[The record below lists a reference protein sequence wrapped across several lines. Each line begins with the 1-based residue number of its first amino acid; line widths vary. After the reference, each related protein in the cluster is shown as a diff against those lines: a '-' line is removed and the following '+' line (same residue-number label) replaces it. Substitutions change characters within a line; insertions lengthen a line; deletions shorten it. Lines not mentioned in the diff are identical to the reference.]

1 MGDSQAESCV
11 FSVRVVSID
20 YYLAPPIPGLDI
32 SYSSF
37 QGGKVNE
44 VPVLRIYGST
54 PAGQKTCVH
63 VHGVLPYLYVPCSE
77 ILLLS
82 NDKGEALGNNVALAL
97 EKALKLKGNSGSKR
111 QHVHGYNLVRA
122 KKLYGYHSSEELFM
136 KIYLYYPQDITRAAN
151 LLLNGAVLEKSLQPY
166 ESHIPFVL
174 QFLVDYNLYGMGLLH
189 LVKLKFRLPV
199 PDAPGKKLDEI
210 FRYMHENH
218 AMDNPTYMPSDPQAD
233 TSNEAASTSP
243 VWISS
248 KIPTDWMWKFPT
260 SMDTL
265 DDNGINFCKRQS
277 VCELEGDVT
286 VEDILNQHSKLYT
299 SFSQNH
305 SDVKMVQSLVSI
317 WEEYRRT
324 GVQEAP
330 LPPDP
335 GKPLAKEVLETFS
348 PGMDYEKKLT
358 ELYER
363 PKSPSVL
370 TPLEKDERLVQSLT
384 SSVNEAN
391 ITRVGCSEGESL
403 KHVEETGRTNS
414 DLFFASS
421 FEDHDKMLTEGEDL
435 VPRLSMDEVQVTP
448 KAVDEEALGLLR
460 WLATSHAAQDI
471 NSDDELLCET
481 ILGPLLPAANMDQV
495 LERASQDYGSES
507 QKECQDILDSVEDLD
522 GFEGFNKTKCC
533 PDDEHFF
540 RSSSEETI
548 PQLDGA
554 ADDMFSSS
562 GGSTENSPDRDL
574 NVENERSSK
583 LAILLHGIDSGSC
596 SHKKEKSFWG
606 SLPFHE
612 AEKVNTDS
620 TCVNSCRPD
629 IWTSSTKDSEF
640 ISCFSSED
648 GGQVDVTLRN
658 AGTGTHNSREGRSV
672 RDLMRR
678 KRNSRNEPLDCGYGK
693 AQNFTVD
700 SRQKKVWSR
709 DLNSGVLRSNENSL
723 RFRDSSHLMPCLTNP
738 NASVNVFYENKPAY
752 SNSSMYGR
760 LPLVDVCDGFEQA
773 SLPNVGEIPG
783 SETVSGPS
791 QVCFDA
797 WLSEAETPGVGPASL
812 GGCEILASK
821 KSNSGVCNADAHDST
836 PSMQCA
842 DGDYFSPSTKRRFLL
857 GNQNSNDRKQKDD
870 AVLPGLGQ
878 SMSMVTNFDGE
889 QILSIGLTT
898 CRKPPNADLVHKEPF
913 ASTSSTMSWKRA
925 FLKQKDVEGETGRA
939 LDDLLP
945 FFLDRDKNDIFEDHG
960 YSSPKEAAMGVPIHY
975 RNDGSFMYILTP
987 VNSPPSTDSVRQWVT
1002 TAQGALRIN
1011 SGKTLVDD
1019 RNKPLPQPA
1028 SSSHTSHTVN
1038 HGGLPNSSADETS
1051 VPENLEPVKS
1061 GVTGEVRACASLSQ
1075 DASQISGPD
1084 GISKATPLS
1093 QIGFRDPASVGG
1105 IQQLTLLSIELRN
1118 LLVQAECRG
1127 DLRPDPQLDAVK
1139 MIALAIQTDSG
1150 PVVEVVLILCT
1161 NIDSSKRNRY
1171 GIGYKVL
1178 VHHEEKCLFQS
1189 FMKIIYLTDPDI
1201 LIGWDIQGS
1210 SLGYLA
1216 ERASQLGINLLNKIS
1231 RTPDEAKMLDGDSKT
1246 HTEIPENL
1254 VSELVDS
1261 DSTVVED
1268 MIIEDEWGRT
1278 HASGIHI
1285 GGRIVLNL
1293 WRLMRNEVKLNIYTL
1308 EAVAEAVL
1316 RRKLPYIH
1324 HRVLTQWFNSGPRQA
1339 RFRCIEYVMERAKL
1353 NLQLMSQLDM
1363 INRTSELARVFGIE
1377 FFSVLS
1383 RGSQYRVESML
1394 LRLAHSQNYLA
1405 VSPGNLQVASQPA
1418 MECLP
1423 LVMEPESGFYADP
1436 VVVLDFQSLYPS
1448 MIIAYNLCF
1457 CTCLGKVAPSKVN
1470 TLGVI
1475 SYSPEQQVVN
1485 ELKDQILFTPNGA
1498 MYVTPKVRKGI
1509 LPRLLEE
1516 ILLTRIMVKQE
1527 MKKLAPSQKVL
1538 QRVFNARQLALKL
1551 IANVTYGYTAAG
1563 FSGRMPCAELADSIV
1578 QCGRR
1583 TLESAISFVN
1593 SQEKWKAKVIYGDT
1607 DSMFV
1612 LLKGRTV
1619 EQAFGIGQEI
1629 ASAISAMNPNPVTL
1643 KMEKVYS
1650 PCFLLTKK
1658 RYVGYSFESPEQIE
1672 PIFDAKGIE
1681 TVRRDT
1687 CAAVAKTMEQSLRLF
1702 FEHQDI
1708 SEIKTYLQRQW
1719 KRILSGRVSI
1729 QDFIFA
1735 KEVRLGTYRTR
1746 GPSAL
1751 PPAAIVATKAMRIDP
1766 RAEPR
1771 YAERIPYVV
1780 IYREPGARLADMV
1793 VDPMDLLAVDSPYR
1807 LNTLYYINKQIIPAL
1822 QRVFSLVGANLNQ
1835 WFLEMPRPVRE
1846 VFFKQPVSAA
1856 NPNRTRIDY
1865 YYLSK
1870 HCILC
1875 GELVQTS
1882 SNLCNQC
1889 LQNEAAST
1897 TAIIRRTSKLES
1909 EMQHLAAICQH
1920 CGGADGIVEFGVKC
1934 TSFACSVFYER
1945 LKTQKELRGLVAVAA
1960 HKDLYPKLPVEWF

>member
-1 MGDSQAESCV
+1 M
-11 FSVRVVSID
+11 
-20 YYLAPPIPGLDI
+20 
-32 SYSSF
+32 
-37 QGGKVNE
+37 
-44 VPVLRIYGST
+44 
-54 PAGQKTCVH
+54 
-63 VHGVLPYLYVPCSE
+63 
-77 ILLLS
+77 
-82 NDKGEALGNNVALAL
+82 
-97 EKALKLKGNSGSKR
+97 
-111 QHVHGYNLVRA
+111 
-122 KKLYGYHSSEELFM
+122 
-136 KIYLYYPQDITRAAN
+136 
-151 LLLNGAVLEKSLQPY
+151 
-166 ESHIPFVL
+166 
-174 QFLVDYNLYGMGLLH
+174 
-189 LVKLKFRLPV
+189 
-199 PDAPGKKLDEI
+199 DALDE
-210 FRYMHENH
+210 
-218 AMDNPTYMPSDPQAD
+218 D
-233 TSNEAASTSP
+233 
-243 VWISS
+243 
-248 KIPTDWMWKFPT
+248 
-260 SMDTL
+260 
-265 DDNGINFCKRQS
+265 GINFCKRQS
-277 VCELEGDVT
+277 VCELEGDVA

-299 SFSQNH
+299 SFSQTH

-317 WEEYRRT
+317 WEEEYRRN
-324 GVQEAP
+324 GLQEAP
-330 LPPDP
+330 GPPDP
-335 GKPLAKEVLETFS
+335 GKPSPKEVLETFS
-348 PGMDYEKKLT
+348 LGTDYEKKLT

-363 PKSPSVL
+363 PKSSSVL

-384 SSVNEAN
+384 SSANEAN
-391 ITRVGCSEGESL
+391 KIGVGCSDGESL
-403 KHVEETGRTNS
+403 KHVKETGRTNS
-414 DLFFASS
+414 DSFCPSS
-421 FEDHDKMLTEGEDL
+421 FEDHDKMLVEGEDV

-460 WLATSHAAQDI
+460 WLASSQAAQDI

-495 LERASQDYGSES
+495 IERASQDYGSES

-522 GFEGFNKTKCC
+522 EFEGLNKTKCC
-533 PDDEHFF
+533 PHDEHLF
-540 RSSSEETI
+540 RSSEETI

-554 ADDMFSSS
+554 ADDMFSSC

-574 NVENERSSK
+574 IIENERSSK
-583 LAILLHGIDSGSC
+583 LVVLHGIDSGSC
-596 SHKKEKSFWG
+596 SHKKEKSLWG
-606 SLPFHE
+606 SLPFQE
-612 AEKVNTDS
+612 AEKGNTDS

-629 IWTSSTKDSEF
+629 MCASLTKDSEF
-640 ISCFSSED
+640 ISCFSRED
-648 GGQVDVTLRN
+648 GRQMDVTLQN
-658 AGTGTHNSREGRSV
+658 AGTDTYTSREGHVFVERSV
-672 RDLMRR
+672 HDLMRR
-678 KRNSRNEPLDCGYGK
+678 KRHCRSEPLDCGYGK
-693 AQNFTVD
+693 FKNFTVD
-700 SRQKKVWSR
+700 SMQKKVWSR
-709 DLNSGVLRSNENSL
+709 DLDSQVLQSNDHSL
-723 RFRDSSHLMPCLTNP
+723 RFRDSSHLMPCLTNQ
-738 NASVNVFYENKPAY
+738 NSSSDVFCENKSAY
-752 SNSSMYGR
+752 SNSSMYGK
-760 LPLVDVCDGFEQA
+760 LPLIDGCDGLVHA
-773 SLPNVGEIPG
+773 SSPNVGEIPG
-783 SETVSGPS
+783 SETVIGPS
-791 QVCFDA
+791 QVCFDP
-797 WLSEAETPGVGPASL
+797 WLSESQTLGVGPVSL

-821 KSNSGVCNADAHDST
+821 KSNSGASAADAQEST

-842 DGDYFSPSTKRRFLL
+842 DEDYLAPSAKRRFILV
-857 GNQNSNDRKQKDD
+857 NQNSNDRKQKED
-870 AVLPGLGQ
+870 AVLSGLGH
-878 SMSMVTNFDGE
+878 SVPMVADFDGE
-889 QILSIGLTT
+889 QIPSIGLTT
-898 CRKPPNADLVHKEPF
+898 CRKPPNADLMHKEPLN
-913 ASTSSTMSWKRA
+913 ASTLSNMSWKLA
-925 FLKQKDVEGETGRA
+925 LLDQEDVEGRTGKA

-945 FFLDRDKNDIFEDHG
+945 FFLHGEKKDIFEDYG
-960 YSSPKEAAMGVPIHY
+960 YSSPKEAVMGIPIHY
-975 RNDGSFMYILTP
+975 QNDGSFMYILTP
-987 VNSPPSTDSVRQWVT
+987 VNSPPSTDSVRQWLT
-1002 TAQGALRIN
+1002 SGQRAPRIS
-1011 SGKTLVDD
+1011 SGKPLIDD
-1019 RNKPLPQPA
+1019 PDKSLPQPA
-1028 SSSHTSHTVN
+1028 SSSHTSHIVN
-1038 HGGLPNSSADETS
+1038 HGRLPNSFADETS
-1051 VPENLEPVKS
+1051 LPENLEPVKS
-1061 GVTGEVRACASLSQ
+1061 GGVTSEVSTCASLSQ
-1075 DASQISGPD
+1075 DISQISGPD

-1093 QIGFRDPASVGG
+1093 QIGFRDSASVGG
-1105 IQQLTLLSIELRN
+1105 MQQLTLLSVE
-1118 LLVQAECRG
+1118 VQAECRG
-1127 DLRPDPQLDAVK
+1127 DLRPDPRFDAIK

-1161 NIDSSKRNRY
+1161 NIDSSKRNHD

-1178 VHHEEKCLFQS
+1178 VHHEEKSLFQS

-1216 ERASQLGINLLNKIS
+1216 ERASQLGISLLNKIS
-1231 RTPDEAKMLDGDSKT
+1231 RTPDEAKMLDGGSNT
-1246 HTEIPENL
+1246 HIEIPENL
-1254 VSELVDS
+1254 VSELVNS
-1261 DSTVVED
+1261 DSAVVED

-1316 RRKLPYIH
+1316 RRKLPYLH

-1394 LRLAHSQNYLA
+1394 LRLVHSQNYLA

-1475 SYSPEQQVVN
+1475 SYSPERQVLD
-1485 ELKDQILFTPNGA
+1485 ELKDQILFTPNGV
-1498 MYVTPKVRKGI
+1498 MYVPPKVRKGI

-1516 ILLTRIMVKQE
+1516 ILLTRIMVKQG
-1527 MKKLAPSQKVL
+1527 MKKLAASQKIL
-1538 QRVFNARQLALKL
+1538 ERVFNARQLALKL

-1583 TLESAISFVN
+1583 TLENAISFVN

-1643 KMEKVYS
+1643 KMEKVYA

-1658 RYVGYSFESPEQIE
+1658 RYVGYSFESPEQIK
-1672 PIFDAKGIE
+1672 PTFDAKGIE

-1729 QDFIFA
+1729 QDFVFA

-1746 GPSAL
+1746 GPSSL

-1771 YAERIPYVV
+1771 YAERVPYVV

-1793 VDPMDLLAVDSPYR
+1793 VDPMDLLAVDSPHR
-1807 LNTLYYINKQIIPAL
+1807 LNSLYYINKQIIPAL
-1822 QRVFSLVGANLNQ
+1822 QRAFGLVGGNLNQ

-1846 VFFKQPVSAA
+1846 VFFKQPLSAA

-1865 YYLSK
+1865 YYLSR

-1875 GELVQTS
+1875 GELVQTL

-1889 LQNEAAST
+1889 LQNEAAAT
-1897 TAIIRRTSKLES
+1897 TAIIRKTSKLES
-1909 EMQHLAAICQH
+1909 EMQHLTAICQH
-1920 CGGADGIVEFGVKC
+1920 CGGADGIVECGVKC
-1934 TSFACSVFYER
+1934 TSLSCSVFYER
-1945 LKTQKELRGLVAVAA
+1945 LKVQKELRGLVAVAA
-1960 HKDLYPKLPVEWF
+1960 HKDLYPKWTAEWF

>member
-1 MGDSQAESCV
+1 MWNFPNA
-11 FSVRVVSID
+11 
-20 YYLAPPIPGLDI
+20 
-32 SYSSF
+32 
-37 QGGKVNE
+37 
-44 VPVLRIYGST
+44 T
-54 PAGQKTCVH
+54 
-63 VHGVLPYLYVPCSE
+63 
-77 ILLLS
+77 
-82 NDKGEALGNNVALAL
+82 
-97 EKALKLKGNSGSKR
+97 
-111 QHVHGYNLVRA
+111 
-122 KKLYGYHSSEELFM
+122 
-136 KIYLYYPQDITRAAN
+136 
-151 LLLNGAVLEKSLQPY
+151 
-166 ESHIPFVL
+166 
-174 QFLVDYNLYGMGLLH
+174 
-189 LVKLKFRLPV
+189 
-199 PDAPGKKLDEI
+199 DA
-210 FRYMHENH
+210 
-218 AMDNPTYMPSDPQAD
+218 
-233 TSNEAASTSP
+233 
-243 VWISS
+243 
-248 KIPTDWMWKFPT
+248 
-260 SMDTL
+260 L
-265 DDNGINFCKRQS
+265 DDNGVNFCKRQS
-277 VCELEGDVT
+277 VCELEGDVA

-299 SFSQNH
+299 SFSQTY

-317 WEEYRRT
+317 WEEEYRRT
-324 GVQEAP
+324 GLQEAP
-330 LPPDP
+330 VPPDP
-335 GKPLAKEVLETFS
+335 GKPLPKEVLEAFS
-348 PGMDYEKKLT
+348 LGVDYEKKLT

-370 TPLEKDERLVQSLT
+370 TPLEEDERLVQSLT
-384 SSVNEAN
+384 SSANEAD
-391 ITRVGCSEGESL
+391 ITGVGCSDGKPL
-403 KHVEETGRTNS
+403 KHVKEISRTNS
-414 DLFFASS
+414 DSFCPSS
-421 FEDHDKMLTEGEDL
+421 FEDYDKMLIEGEDV

-460 WLATSHAAQDI
+460 WLATSQAAQDI

-507 QKECQDILDSVEDLD
+507 QKECQDILDSVEDLEE
-522 GFEGFNKTKCC
+522 FEGFNKRKCC
-533 PDDEHFF
+533 PDDEHLH

-554 ADDMFSSS
+554 SDDVFSSC
-562 GGSTENSPDRDL
+562 GGSTENSADRDL
-574 NVENERSSK
+574 NFENEKSSK
-583 LAILLHGIDSGSC
+583 LAALHGIDSGSC
-596 SHKKEKSFWG
+596 SHKKEKSLWG

-612 AEKVNTDS
+612 TEKLNTDS

-629 IWTSSTKDSEF
+629 ICASLTKDSEF
-640 ISCFSSED
+640 ISYFSRDD
-648 GGQVDVTLRN
+648 GRQMDVTLQN
-658 AGTGTHNSREGRSV
+658 AGAGAGTYNSREGYVFVERSV

-678 KRNSRNEPLDCGYGK
+678 KRHYRNEPLDCGYGK
-693 AQNFTVD
+693 VKNFTVD
-700 SRQKKVWSR
+700 SRQRKVWSR
-709 DLNSGVLRSNENSL
+709 DLDSQVFQSNEHSL
-723 RFRDSSHLMPCLTNP
+723 RFRDSSHLMPCLTNQ
-738 NASVNVFYENKPAY
+738 NSSSDVFYENKSAY
-752 SNSSMYGR
+752 SNSSMYGK
-760 LPLVDVCDGFEQA
+760 LPLVDGCDGLVQA
-773 SLPNVGEIPG
+773 SSPNVGEIPG
-783 SETVSGPS
+783 SEIVTGPS
-791 QVCFDA
+791 QVCSYV
-797 WLSEAETPGVGPASL
+797 WLSESETLGVGPVSL

-821 KSNSGVCNADAHDST
+821 ESNSGASDANAHEST
-836 PSMQCA
+836 PSIQCA
-842 DGDYFSPSTKRRFLL
+842 DEDYLAPSTKRRFLL
-857 GNQNSNDRKQKDD
+857 VNQYSNDRKQKEDS
-870 AVLPGLGQ
+870 VLSGLGH
-878 SMSMVTNFDGE
+878 SVSMVADFHGE
-889 QILSIGLTT
+889 QTLSIGLTT
-898 CRKPPNADLVHKEPF
+898 RRKPPNADLIHKEHLNV
-913 ASTSSTMSWKRA
+913 STSSIMPWKLA
-925 FLKQKDVEGETGRA
+925 PLDQKDVEGRTGRA

-945 FFLDRDKNDIFEDHG
+945 FFLHRDKKDIFEDYG
-960 YSSPKEAAMGVPIHY
+960 YSSPQEAAMGVPIHY

-987 VNSPPSTDSVRQWVT
+987 VNSPPSTDSVSQWLT
-1002 TAQGALRIN
+1002 SEQGALGIS
-1011 SGKTLVDD
+1011 SGKPLVDD
-1019 RNKPLPQPA
+1019 PNKSLPQLA
-1028 SSSHTSHTVN
+1028 SSSHTSHIVN
-1038 HGGLPNSSADETS
+1038 HGGLPNSTADETS
-1051 VPENLEPVKS
+1051 FPENLEPVRS
-1061 GVTGEVRACASLSQ
+1061 GGITAEVRACASSSQ
-1075 DASQISGPD
+1075 DISQISGPD

-1093 QIGFRDPASVGG
+1093 QIGFCDPASAGG
-1105 IQQLTLLSIELRN
+1105 MQQLTLLSVE
-1118 LLVQAECRG
+1118 VQAECRG
-1127 DLRPDPQLDAVK
+1127 DLRPDPRLDAVK

-1150 PVVEVVLILCT
+1150 PIVEVVLIFCT
-1161 NIDSSKRNRY
+1161 NIDSSKRNRD
-1171 GIGYKVL
+1171 GIGYNVL
-1178 VHHEEKCLFQS
+1178 VHHEEKSLFRS

-1210 SLGYLA
+1210 SLGFLA

-1231 RTPDEAKMLDGDSKT
+1231 RTPDEAKMLDGNSNT
-1246 HTEIPENL
+1246 QTEIPGIL
-1254 VSELVDS
+1254 VSELVNS
-1261 DSTVVED
+1261 DSAVVEDVVED
-1268 MIIEDEWGRT
+1268 MIVEDEWGRT

-1339 RFRCIEYVMERAKL
+1339 RFRCIEYVTERAKL
-1353 NLQLMSQLDM
+1353 NLQLLMTLDM

-1475 SYSPEQQVVN
+1475 SYSPERQVLD
-1485 ELKDQILFTPNGA
+1485 ELKDQILFTPNGV
-1498 MYVTPKVRKGI
+1498 MYVPPKVRKGI

-1516 ILLTRIMVKQE
+1516 ILLTRIMVKQG
-1527 MKKLAPSQKVL
+1527 MKKLASSQKVL

-1612 LLKGRTV
+1612 LLKGHTV

-1629 ASAISAMNPNPVTL
+1629 ASAVSAMNPNPVTL
-1643 KMEKVYS
+1643 KMEKVYA

-1672 PIFDAKGIE
+1672 PTFDAKGIE

-1729 QDFIFA
+1729 QDFVFA

-1746 GPSAL
+1746 GPSSL

-1793 VDPMDLLAVDSPYR
+1793 VDPMDLLAVDSPHR
-1807 LNTLYYINKQIIPAL
+1807 LNSLYYINKQIIPAL
-1822 QRVFSLVGANLNQ
+1822 QRAFGLVGANLNQ

-1846 VFFKQPVSAA
+1846 VFFKQPLSTA

-1889 LQNEAAST
+1889 LQNEAAAT
-1897 TAIIRRTSKLES
+1897 TAIIIKTSKLES
-1909 EMQHLAAICQH
+1909 EMQHLAAICRH
-1920 CGGADGIVEFGVKC
+1920 CGGADGIVECGVKC
-1934 TSFACSVFYER
+1934 ISLACSVFYER
-1945 LKTQKELRGLVAVAA
+1945 LKVQKELRGLVAVAA
-1960 HKDLYPKLPVEWF
+1960 HKDLYPKWTVEWF